1 MRRTS
6 LAGSLAI
13 AAFVLAGC
21 ARTPAVFSE
30 QNARAHVGMLAGTI
44 GSRSAGSP
52 PNVRARAYIVEQLK
66 QLGFDVRVQE
76 TDARRRDL
84 GQAVRVANIVG
95 ILAGQRTEAVGLLS
109 HYDSV
114 AEAPGAADD
123 ALGVAVALETARLFS
138 ARANRQWSLF
148 VLVTDAE
155 ESGLMGAAALVGE
168 RDITDRLKAYINIE
182 AIGSA
187 GVPVLFETGPGNG
200 WLTAVWARSAPHP
213 RGGSYAIEIYK
224 RLPND
229 TDFSIIKT
237 QDIPGLNFAA
247 VKDSYAYHTPR
258 DTAERLSP
266 HTIRTMGENAIAIVD
281 ALQSVDI
288 TERSTADRIFF
299 DIAGTIGVSYGP
311 GLSATI
317 ALSALLLGLLA
328 WARVMRG
335 VIVSA
340 GFGRWVLLV
349 IWVAVSAAAVA
360 GAMIGAVWLLRAA
373 REVYHPWYAHPGRMF
388 LLMLTAGVTAGWT
401 LARAGRLLPAGAH
414 APRHPAMT
422 WSVTLPV
429 WLLATAGAIWSAPS
443 AAYLWTWPLL
453 VAGILFALTPSL
465 KDGPMRVASVVV
477 LAVTGTLWLR
487 ESLEVA
493 QFMVTVTGRLP
504 IITPVFLYPA
514 LACTAGI
521 VLAPPFIAAVA
532 PSHALVR
539 PSIVTALLLLATA
552 GAAAFAYSAPAY
564 THERPLRRHARA
576 FQEAAG
582 TAAIW
587 EVASVEPGLDLR
599 ESAPAGFT
607 RVDGTPPAGAPWGR
621 LGFPFV
627 FRATAGSLGPP
638 PAAVSSFTTTV
649 LEQGSEAAITV
660 VPHVPGVTIRFILP
674 PNIVPARSNLP
685 GAVRGGRWTAT
696 FVAPPADGL
705 SWRASFTRTAPQ
717 TLDGIVVAASM
728 PWGTQPPSWLPQ
740 ELSVWS
746 GGATWLLPRPLPAV
760 APMPS
765 LR

>member
-6 LAGSLAI
+6 LACSLAI

-44 GSRSAGSP
+44 GSRAAGSP
-52 PNVRARAYIVEQLK
+52 PNARARAYIVEQLK

-123 ALGVAVALETARLFS
+123 ALGVAVALETARLFA
-138 ARANRQWSLF
+138 ARPNRRWSLF

-247 VKDSYAYHTPR
+247 VKDSYSYHTPR

-288 TERSTADRIFF
+288 TQRSTADRTFF

-311 GLSATI
+311 GLSTTI

-335 VIVSA
+335 VILSA
-340 GFGRWVLLV
+340 GFGRWLLLV
-349 IWVAVSAAAVA
+349 IWVAVTAAAVV

-373 REVYHPWYAHPGRMF
+373 RAVYHPWYAHPGRMF

-453 VAGILFALTPSL
+453 VAGITFRSDT
-465 KDGPMRVASVVV
+465 VAEGWPD
-477 LAVTGTLWLR
+477 ARG
-487 ESLEVA
+487 
-493 QFMVTVTGRLP
+493 FGRRPCRDRYL
-504 IITPVFLYPA
+504 
-514 LACTAGI
+514 
-521 VLAPPFIAAVA
+521 VA
-532 PSHALVR
+532 P
-539 PSIVTALLLLATA
+539 
-552 GAAAFAYSAPAY
+552 
-564 THERPLRRHARA
+564 
-576 FQEAAG
+576 
-582 TAAIW
+582 
-587 EVASVEPGLDLR
+587 
-599 ESAPAGFT
+599 
-607 RVDGTPPAGAPWGR
+607 
-621 LGFPFV
+621 
-627 FRATAGSLGPP
+627 
-638 PAAVSSFTTTV
+638 
-649 LEQGSEAAITV
+649 
-660 VPHVPGVTIRFILP
+660 
-674 PNIVPARSNLP
+674 
-685 GAVRGGRWTAT
+685 
-696 FVAPPADGL
+696 
-705 SWRASFTRTAPQ
+705 
-717 TLDGIVVAASM
+717 
-728 PWGTQPPSWLPQ
+728 
-740 ELSVWS
+740 
-746 GGATWLLPRPLPAV
+746 
-760 APMPS
+760 
-765 LR
+765 